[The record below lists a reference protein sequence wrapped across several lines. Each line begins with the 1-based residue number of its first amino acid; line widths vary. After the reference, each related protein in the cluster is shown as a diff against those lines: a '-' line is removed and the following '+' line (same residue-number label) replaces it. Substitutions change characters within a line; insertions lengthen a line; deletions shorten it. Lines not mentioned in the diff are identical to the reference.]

1 MKLQLDKSFISAMNL
16 VESSPDMIIAVDN
29 NRVIIEFNSAAERAF
44 GYQRDEIIG
53 AHINKLYA
61 NPDLGAS
68 IHKKTLNEGHH
79 TNEIK
84 NITKSGEIFYSYI
97 STSVLYDYKGEKV
110 GVMGISKDIS
120 SLRRNKSDIT
130 ASLKYAKSIIDCSM
144 DMIIAVDTDR
154 NIIEFNKAAQ
164 NTFGYQAIEIIGKP
178 VDILY
183 AEPEQGKNINK
194 NATMSGRALG
204 EVSSK
209 KKNGDVF
216 ISLISASVLL
226 DEDGNEVGIM
236 GISRDITS
244 IKRGEEILRSS
255 EEKHR
260 ILSMELAE
268 ANIMKELLLDVITH
282 DMKNTLGTLN
292 GMSELLKNEYGN
304 NTHVDVIVQC
314 TNNLMD
320 IIDNAS
326 VLTKVTLGEEI
337 SKKDINLLQMVSHI
351 ANDFV
356 TVLESY
362 QITLQMELSSELKVN
377 ANPIISEVFKN
388 FISNAIKYG
397 HKGKRI
403 IIHGSETEDSVL
415 IKVIDFGITI
425 NEQDYDAIFKRKVQ
439 LAGTNK
445 IGRGLGLA
453 IVKRIANSHNA
464 KVGIIP
470 NSPSGNQFYIEFN
483 KK

>member
-29 NRVIIEFNSAAERAF
+29 DRKIIEFNAAAELIF
-44 GYQRDEIIG
+44 GYQRKEIIG
-53 AHINKLYA
+53 EHINKLYA
-61 NPDLGAS
+61 NPELGVA
-68 IHKKTLNEGHH
+68 IHKKTLIDGHH

-84 NITKSGEIFYSYI
+84 NITKSGKTFYSYI

-120 SLRRNKSDIT
+120 GLRKSKSDIT
-130 ASLKYAKSIIDCSM
+130 VSLKYAKSIIDCSM
-144 DMIIAVDTDR
+144 DMIIAVDSDR
-154 NIIEFNKAAQ
+154 NIIEFNKAAE
-164 NTFGYQAIEIIGKP
+164 NTFGYQAIEVIGKT
-178 VDILY
+178 VDNLY
-183 AEPEQGKNINK
+183 AEPEEGKNINK
-194 NATMSGRALG
+194 NATMAGRALG
-204 EVSSK
+204 EVQSR
-209 KKNGDVF
+209 KKNGEVF

-244 IKRGEEILRSS
+244 LKRGEEILKSS

-260 ILSMELAE
+260 MLSIELAE

-292 GMSELLKNEYGN
+292 GMSELLTNEYGN
-304 NTHVDVIVQC
+304 NEHVDVIVQC

-337 SKKDINLLQMVSHI
+337 SKKNINLLQMISDI
-351 ANDFV
+351 ANDFI

-362 QITLQMELSSELKVN
+362 QITLQMELSSDLTVK

-388 FISNAIKYG
+388 YVSNAIKYG
-397 HKGKRI
+397 HDGKRI

-415 IKVIDFGITI
+415 IKVIDFGTTI
-425 NEQDYDAIFKRKVQ
+425 DEQEYEAIFKRKVQ

-453 IVKRIANSHNA
+453 IVKRIANSHDA
-464 KVGIIP
+464 AVGVIP
-470 NSPSGNQFYIEFN
+470 NSPSGNQFYIKFN
-483 KK
+483 KN